1 MAAPLAKR
9 PRGTLTTHYPDLT
22 RISRVGEPCFRLSLL
37 EGRAFS
43 APAVGGD
50 VGARAQG
57 LPPPNPPPT
66 RSPGARAPACPL
78 GRQSAAR
85 QRQAVNPQR
94 ASVGPSIRST
104 PATAAARQRQAVN
117 PQRASVGPS
126 IRSTPASGRQS
137 NPQRALLDDLDA
149 RLKRGATFQELGFKS
164 RRKSRKVG
172 RAGPALPT
180 REGEAPIEVLL
191 AACALH
197 HGKARVPPGLFRGDT
212 SMTSIKLPTGLTSLG
227 SGAFADCT
235 AMTSIVLPDTLTSI
249 GEGAFAHCSGIPR
262 RPRPAR

>member
-1 MAAPLAKR
+1 VAAPLAKR

-78 GRQSAAR
+78 GRQS
-85 QRQAVNPQR
+85 
-94 ASVGPSIRST
+94 
-104 PATAAARQRQAVN
+104 AARQRQAVN

>member
-1 MAAPLAKR
+1 
-9 PRGTLTTHYPDLT
+9 
-22 RISRVGEPCFRLSLL
+22 VGEPCFRLSLL

-78 GRQSAAR
+78 GRQS
-85 QRQAVNPQR
+85 
-94 ASVGPSIRST
+94 
-104 PATAAARQRQAVN
+104 AARQRQAVN

-235 AMTSIVLPDTLTSI
+235 GFRGL
-249 GEGAFAHCSGIPR
+249 HCDDIDCDCA
-262 RPRPAR
+262 ARHPYEHW

>member
-1 MAAPLAKR
+1 MPAR
-9 PRGTLTTHYPDLT
+9 PSIR
-22 RISRVGEPCFRLSLL
+22 
-37 EGRAFS
+37 S
-43 APAVGGD
+43 APA
-50 VGARAQG
+50 
-57 LPPPNPPPT
+57 
-66 RSPGARAPACPL
+66 S

-85 QRQAVNPQR
+85 QRWAVNPQH
-94 ASVGPSIRST
+94 ASV
-104 PATAAARQRQAVN
+104 
-117 PQRASVGPS
+117 
-126 IRSTPASGRQS
+126 TPASGRQS